1 MQAWRRNGMAA
12 GVALMLAALPLRA
25 EVLVSHGISPFE
37 DLKYPAG
44 FPHLDYVNPDAPKGG
59 EIAIWAFGGFD
70 SMNPYSIKGRAGGL
84 SSIFYESLM
93 EGVADEVG
101 SAYCLICESIEY
113 PPGREWVI
121 FNMRPEARFS
131 DGSPLTAEDVEFSY
145 RTFLAKGLSDF
156 RVVLAQQVE
165 SAEVLG
171 PHRIRFTFKPG
182 FPPRD
187 LIQSVGGLP
196 VLSKA
201 QYEAGN
207 RDLEE
212 GGMAPFLGSGPYVLD
227 RVNVGQTLVYR
238 RNPEYWGADLP
249 INRGRGN
256 FDRIRIEYYADYA
269 AAFEGFK
276 GGSYTFRDE
285 ASSISWATGY
295 DFPAV
300 AAGHVKKVELP
311 SGTKA
316 SGQAFLFNLRRE
328 KFADPRVR
336 EAIGLLFNFEWANET
351 LFYGLY
357 ARVHSVWENTPLAA
371 EGVPTPEELALLQ
384 PLVDEGLL
392 PASILTEPA
401 VMAPVSG
408 ARQTDRG
415 NLDLA
420 SRILDEAGWTVQ
432 PPPPLPP
439 RLSAAPA
446 GLVVVAVLLGG
457 LGVGSYVMRG
467 RTARLAT
474 GAVTLIVAGGTFAY
488 VALPQTRAA
497 DSLRRNAAGETLKV
511 EFLNDSQ
518 SFDRIILPFVENL
531 RRAGIDAV
539 HTRIDNA
546 QLEARERPPN
556 YDFDIVTGNA
566 RAAELPGAELKQFYG
581 SATADV
587 SAFNLMGLKSAAV
600 DRLIETVIAATTR
613 DEMTNAT
620 RALDRVLRAERFWVP
635 QWYKNKHSVAYYD
648 MFEHPEDLPPYA
660 RGELDFWWFNA
671 EKAASLRAAG
681 ALR

>member
-1 MQAWRRNGMAA
+1 MQAWRWNGMAA

-25 EVLVSHGISPFE
+25 EMLVSHGISPFE
-37 DLKYPAG
+37 DLKYPAD

-70 SMNPYSIKGRAGGL
+70 SMNPYSIKGRAGAL

-93 EGVADEVG
+93 TGVADEVG
-101 SAYCLICESIEY
+101 SAYCLICETIEY

-121 FNMRPEARFS
+121 FNLRPEARFS

-145 RTFLAKGLSDF
+145 RTFLEKGLSDY
-156 RVVLAQQVE
+156 RVVLSQQVD

-187 LIQSVGGLP
+187 LIQAVGGLP

-212 GGMAPFLGSGPYVLD
+212 GGMEPFLGSGQYVLD

-238 RNPEYWGADLP
+238 RNPDYWGNDLP

-371 EGVPTPEELALLQ
+371 DGVPTPGELSLLQ

-415 NLDLA
+415 NLRRANELLEA
-420 SRILDEAGWTVQ
+420 AGW
-432 PPPPLPP
+432 
-439 RLSAAPA
+439 
-446 GLVVVAVLLGG
+446 VL
-457 LGVGSYVMRG
+457 
-467 RTARLAT
+467 
-474 GAVTLIVAGGTFAY
+474 GADGM
-488 VALPQTRAA
+488 
-497 DSLRRNAAGETLKV
+497 RRNAAGEMLKV

-600 DRLIETVIAATTR
+600 DRLIDTVIGATTR
-613 DEMTNAT
+613 EDMTNAT

-648 MFEHPEDLPPYA
+648 MFEHPAELPPYS

-681 ALR
+681 VLR

>member
-1 MQAWRRNGMAA
+1 MAA
-12 GVALMLAALPLRA
+12 LAALVLATLPARA
-25 EVLVSHGISPFE
+25 EVLVSHGISPFG
-37 DLKYPAG
+37 DLKYPAD

-59 EIAIWAFGGFD
+59 EISIWAFGGFD
-70 SMNPYSIKGRAGGL
+70 SMNPYSIKGRAGAL

-93 EGVADEVG
+93 TATADEMG
-101 SAYCLICESIEY
+101 AAYCLICETIEY

-121 FNMRPEARFS
+121 FNLRDNVRFS
-131 DGSPLTAEDVEFSY
+131 DGSPLTAEDVAFSY
-145 RTFLAKGLSDF
+145 RTFLEKGLSDY

-171 PHRIRFTFKPG
+171 PYRIRFTFKPG
-182 FPPRD
+182 FPTRD
-187 LIQSVGGLP
+187 LIQEVGGLP
-196 VLSKA
+196 ILSKTH
-201 QYEAGN
+201 YEANN
-207 RDLEE
+207 RNLEE
-212 GGMAPFLGSGPYVLD
+212 GGMEPFLGSGQYVLD

-238 RNPEYWGADLP
+238 RNPDYWGAGLP

-256 FDRIRIEYYADYA
+256 FDRIRVEYYADYA

-300 AAGHVKKVELP
+300 ANGHVKKVELP

-336 EAIGLLFNFEWANET
+336 EAIGLMFNFEWANAT

-357 ARVHSVWENTPLAA
+357 ARINSVWENTPLAA
-371 EGVPTPEELALLQ
+371 TGVPGPDEIALLQ
-384 PLVDEGLL
+384 PLVDQGLL

-408 ARQTDRG
+408 DRQTDRN
-415 NLDLA
+415 NLRRAGELLEA
-420 SRILDEAGWTVQ
+420 AGWTM
-432 PPPPLPP
+432 
-439 RLSAAPA
+439 
-446 GLVVVAVLLGG
+446 GNDG
-457 LGVGSYVMRG
+457 
-467 RTARLAT
+467 
-474 GAVTLIVAGGTFAY
+474 
-488 VALPQTRAA
+488 
-497 DSLRRNAAGETLKV
+497 LRRNAAGQTLRV

-531 RRAGIDAV
+531 RRAGVDAV

-546 QLEARERPPN
+546 QMEARERPPA

-566 RAAELPGAELKQFYG
+566 RAAEIPGPELKQFYG

-587 SAFNLMGLKSAAV
+587 SSFNLMGLKSPAV
-600 DRLIETVIAATTR
+600 DALIETVIAAKTR
-613 DEMTNAT
+613 EEMTTAT

-635 QWYKNKHSVAYYD
+635 QWFKDKHTVAYYD
-648 MFEHPEDLPPYA
+648 QYDHPETLPPYA

-671 EKAASLRAAG
+671 EKAAALRAAG

>member
-1 MQAWRRNGMAA
+1 MQAWRRF
-12 GVALMLAALPLRA
+12 GVAAVLALGAALPARA
-25 EVLVSHGISPFE
+25 EVLVGHGISTFG
-37 DLKYPAG
+37 DLKYPAD

-59 EIAIWAFGGFD
+59 EISIWAFGGFD
-70 SMNPYSIKGRAGGL
+70 SMNPYSIKGRAGAL

-93 EGVADEVG
+93 SGVADEVG
-101 SAYCLICESIEY
+101 SAYCVICETIEY

-121 FNMRPEARFS
+121 FNLRPEARFS

-145 RTFLAKGLSDF
+145 QTFLEKGLSDF

-165 SAEVLG
+165 GVEVLG
-171 PHRIRFTFKPG
+171 SQRIRFTFRPG
-182 FPPRD
+182 FPTRD

-196 VLSKA
+196 ILSKA
-201 QYEAGN
+201 HYQANN

-212 GGMAPFLGSGPYVLD
+212 GGMEPFLGSGQYVLD

-238 RNPEYWGADLP
+238 RNPDYWGNDLP

-256 FDRIRIEYYADYA
+256 FDTIRVEYYADYA

-300 AAGHVKKVELP
+300 SNGHVKKVELP

-316 SGQAFLFNLRRE
+316 PGQAFLYNLRRE
-328 KFADPRVR
+328 QFADPRVR
-336 EAIGLLFNFEWANET
+336 EAIGLMFNFEWSNAT

-357 ARVHSVWENTPLAA
+357 ARIHSVWENSDLAA
-371 EGVPTPEELALLQ
+371 TGVPTEGEVALLK

-392 PASILTEPA
+392 PASILTDEA
-401 VMAPVSG
+401 VMAPVSS
-408 ARQTDRG
+408 AERQFDRG
-415 NLDLA
+415 NLRKANDL
-420 SRILDEAGWTVQ
+420 LDAAGW
-432 PPPPLPP
+432 
-439 RLSAAPA
+439 A
-446 GLVVVAVLLGG
+446 LGQDG
-457 LGVGSYVMRG
+457 
-467 RTARLAT
+467 
-474 GAVTLIVAGGTFAY
+474 
-488 VALPQTRAA
+488 
-497 DSLRRNAAGETLKV
+497 LRRNAAGQTLRV

-531 RRAGIDAV
+531 RRAGVDAV

-546 QLEARERPPN
+546 QMEARERPPN

-566 RAAELPGAELKQFYG
+566 RSTLIPGPELKQFYG

-587 SAFNLMGLKSAAV
+587 SSFNLMGLKSPAV
-600 DRLIETVIAATTR
+600 DRLIETVIGAKSR
-613 DEMTNAT
+613 EEMTNAT

-635 QWYKNKHSVAYYD
+635 QWFKDKHTVAYYD
-648 MFEHPEDLPPYA
+648 MYEHPETLPPYD
-660 RGELDFWWFNA
+660 RGELDFWWFNPD
-671 EKAASLRAAG
+671 KAAALRAAG
-681 ALR
+681 VLR